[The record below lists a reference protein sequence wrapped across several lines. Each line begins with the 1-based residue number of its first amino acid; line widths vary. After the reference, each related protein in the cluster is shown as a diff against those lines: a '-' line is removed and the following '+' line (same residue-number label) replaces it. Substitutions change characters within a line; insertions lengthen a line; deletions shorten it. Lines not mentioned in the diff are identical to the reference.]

1 MELYDTL
8 KSIFGKRFVRTNIA
22 SPLWHCMMFELCYD
36 KVYSEFL
43 PIGDD
48 FDKVV
53 PNSKEVFKVKKTKLK
68 ADESIERI
76 AVCLFGVYCYTSNTK
91 KLLGTPRRVVNS
103 LKLEGYKVI
112 LVDFFEWNKMS
123 MRDDKA
129 KFNYVLKLFEEQG
142 IMLNKSRKNPQ
153 TEFFLF
159 PGNHN
164 VLT

>member
-53 PNSKEVFKVKKTKLK
+53 LNSKEAFKVKKTKLK

-76 AVCLFGVYCYTSNTK
+76 AVCLFSGISYTSNTK

-112 LVDFFEWNKMS
+112 LIDFFEWNKIS
-123 MRDDKA
+123 MKDNKE
-129 KFNYVLKLFEEQG
+129 KSYYVLKLFEEQG
-142 IMLNKSRKNPQ
+142 IMVNKNRI
-153 TEFFLF
+153 F
-159 PGNHN
+159 P
-164 VLT
+164 VSWKS